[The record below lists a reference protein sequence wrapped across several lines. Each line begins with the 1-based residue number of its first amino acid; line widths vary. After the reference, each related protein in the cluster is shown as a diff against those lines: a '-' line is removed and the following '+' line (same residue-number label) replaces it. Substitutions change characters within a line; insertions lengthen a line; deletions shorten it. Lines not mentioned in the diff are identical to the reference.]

1 MLRLDGGKGRET
13 LPIRTLEPIRQGFSN
28 FYESGTMRLDLSD
41 LIINSGLLLLL
52 NGGQLMDTQPASQ
65 AMNKQEIHFPNGNWA
80 QAILPSAG
88 TRITDL
94 LHTLDIQQPDAVII
108 IAGGASEMDE
118 QVHPDQVRLFTR
130 GIAQIAASARALII
144 DGGTQAG
151 VMAIIGQAVA
161 GQQRRPTLFGVAPAG
176 SVAYPGKPT
185 RMSGGEGEPLDPN
198 HSPFV
203 LVETDEWGGE
213 TETMYEL
220 AEALSTGRPSVAVLI
235 NGGPI
240 AKNRGFYQMC
250 QKRRHPLLRGRG
262 RLELISVPVLRN
274 KSHALF
280 Q

>member
-1 MLRLDGGKGRET
+1 
-13 LPIRTLEPIRQGFSN
+13 
-28 FYESGTMRLDLSD
+28 
-41 LIINSGLLLLL
+41 
-52 NGGQLMDTQPASQ
+52 MDTQPASQ

-161 GQQRRPTLFGVAPAG
+161 GQQRRPTLLGVAPAG

-185 RMSGGEGEPLDPN
+185 GMSGSEGVPLDPN
-198 HSPFV
+198 HSHFV

-240 AKNRGFYQMC
+240 AKSEVLHNVH
-250 QKRRHPLLRGRG
+250 QKRPIIVLEDSG
-262 RLELISVPVLRN
+262 RLADEIARLWQEKPASIPDPQLAEITLHGNIHVFPLTGSAMELAQLTKR
-274 KSHALF
+274 LLDG
-280 Q
+280 